1 MSEGQQIETDPTQ
14 LTFHTLQQ
22 DDDWE
27 GALIDEVPQPRLL
40 SSEAQ
45 TISSILE
52 NCISQT
58 EIAASLPAV
67 HNIVHPSAEICDE
80 LTRALEVHQML
91 TEKLETSNGLQEEPC
106 GSSDEECAKRRRRA
120 QLERDFKYSVRD
132 LLRLFRTHPDAVF
145 GFRSEVDTEIGEAEH
160 TLILGLKHFYGH
172 MIVRLQTSP
181 EEEILLAVETV
192 SPDTDMIVKLEEIA
206 AAIEQKDVEISK
218 KTDDLS
224 ILERCLLESQTEEVD
239 WQLVADK
246 QCQSL
251 IKTSQVK
258 QTSIQQEID
267 KLNIRLHT
275 MTLKY
280 REGEKVLQ
288 EINENVEMEMEYLI
302 QKFDDEIEEHQADLE
317 LCQMDVEREEGEC
330 KRLEKPYADLEKEY
344 NCIMEKRRLAEE
356 KRVTELKLKVTL
368 YCQSWWRGYC
378 TRKELA
384 LNPIKPTKKG
394 KKKGKGKGKGKKKK
408 K

>member
-1 MSEGQQIETDPTQ
+1 MSDDQLIETDTTQ
-14 LTFHTLQQ
+14 LIFSGLQQ

-27 GALIDEVPQPRLL
+27 SDHEVPLPRLL
-40 SSEAQ
+40 SPEAQ
-45 TISSILE
+45 SISNILE
-52 NCISQT
+52 NCISQI

-67 HNIVHPSAEICDE
+67 HKSEHPSAEVRDE
-80 LTRALEVHQML
+80 LTRALEVHQIL
-91 TEKLETSNGLQEEPC
+91 TEKLEKSNGLNEEP
-106 GSSDEECAKRRRRA
+106 GGPPEKELAKRRRRA

-132 LLRLFRTHPDAVF
+132 LLRLFRTHPDAIL
-145 GFRSEVDTEIGEAEH
+145 GFKPDVDMELGDAEH
-160 TLILGLKHFYGH
+160 TLSLGLKQFHGH

-192 SPDTDMIVKLEEIA
+192 SPDTDMIVKLEETA
-206 AAIEQKDVEISK
+206 AAIIQKDAEISK

-224 ILERCLLESQTEEVD
+224 ILERRLQESQTKEVD
-239 WQLVADK
+239 WWLVADK

-258 QTSIQQEID
+258 QASFQQEID

-302 QKFDDEIEEHQADLE
+302 QKFDDEIEEHQAELE
-317 LCQMDVEREEGEC
+317 LCQIDVEREEGEC
-330 KRLEKPYADLEKEY
+330 NRLEKPYADLEKEY
-344 NCIMEKRRLAEE
+344 NRIMEKRRLAEE

-378 TRKELA
+378 TRRELA
-384 LNPIKPTKKG
+384 LNPMKPNKKG

>member
-1 MSEGQQIETDPTQ
+1 MSDDQLIETDTTQ
-14 LTFHTLQQ
+14 LIFPGLQQ

-27 GALIDEVPQPRLL
+27 SDHEVPLPRLL
-40 SSEAQ
+40 SPEAQ
-45 TISSILE
+45 SISNILE
-52 NCISQT
+52 NCISQI

-67 HNIVHPSAEICDE
+67 HKSEHSSAEVRDE
-80 LTRALEVHQML
+80 LTRALEVHQIL
-91 TEKLETSNGLQEEPC
+91 TEKLEKSNGLNEEP
-106 GSSDEECAKRRRRA
+106 GGPPEKELAKRRRRA

-132 LLRLFRTHPDAVF
+132 LLRLFRTHPDAIL
-145 GFRSEVDTEIGEAEH
+145 GFKPDVDMELGDAEH
-160 TLILGLKHFYGH
+160 TLILGLKQFHGH

-192 SPDTDMIVKLEEIA
+192 SPDTDMIVKLEETA
-206 AAIEQKDVEISK
+206 AAIIQKDAEISK

-224 ILERCLLESQTEEVD
+224 ILERRLQESQTKEVD
-239 WQLVADK
+239 WWLVADK

-258 QTSIQQEID
+258 QASFQQEID

-288 EINENVEMEMEYLI
+288 EINENVEMEIEYLI
-302 QKFDDEIEEHQADLE
+302 QKFDDEIEEHQAELE
-317 LCQMDVEREEGEC
+317 LCQIDVEREEGEC
-330 KRLEKPYADLEKEY
+330 NRLEKPYADLEKEY
-344 NCIMEKRRLAEE
+344 NRIMEKRRLAEE

-378 TRKELA
+378 TRRELA
-384 LNPIKPTKKG
+384 LNPMKPNKKG